1 MIQHKWRLAMSNLAP
16 NDEADVQTEPT
27 DPTQPQPAVHGQVHV
42 SAANQNPALSK
53 QMRAHLAEHEQHLK
67 TTADYHRPTV
77 PATDAGA
84 SQSSGG
90 ARADYQT
97 TSEGSVGDADSGS
110 ESFGS

>member
-1 MIQHKWRLAMSNLAP
+1 MANLSDQDSA
-16 NDEADVQTEPT
+16 TEPT

-53 QMRAHLAEHEQHLK
+53 QMRSHLAEHEKHLA
-67 TTADYHRPTV
+67 TTAAYNRPTV